1 MDDLLKSLNAL
12 GVDPPTDSQLPELL
26 NPEEHATLAKVLA
39 GSADDLIEG
48 AVLSLL
54 ENYLRSLKKVEDD
67 HHRSVSAAPKSVK
80 IVPRKALLIRGAK
93 ERERILRDRQSG
105 VGLIRQS
112 QVFDNNDI
120 PASTTPVED
129 LEYIALKDLQF
140 PYRHTGKFV
149 IVRVMSNAN
158 TLFDLHAIVDDKD
171 GSGIPLTLSHYTP
184 SPTAPSDAIL
194 PYGTVLLIRE
204 PYVTKN
210 GIFVPAKS
218 DTRILSQT
226 DDLLK
231 GIEWLYPLEQPS
243 ADKEVDQLMAQA
255 NNNDTDFWDMIH
267 SLKQILAINPLSF
280 EATIRLSDVY
290 FGVHKLGSAYRTS
303 AEALKLARTE
313 QQQSRALLNQA
324 RAAYD
329 MRLFGKA
336 LSLIQ
341 GIQDPEL
348 DGEVRRMTTLIQK
361 RRLEQSEGAF
371 DVTELF
377 MEKQRFIA
385 PRLDVADYIGPI
397 EVKDIDGRGRGVL
410 ATQDVEPGTLM
421 LVGKAVGTSY
431 PSDADS
437 RNAKDHTTIMEL
449 NYANKTLHGTAQVLA
464 RTRISHAIEDMP
476 FLAKR
481 VLGLCGSPTE
491 PLLTE
496 YLKDGF
502 PLTVDEEEAVAMLD
516 KEGALPIVDVDPR
529 RVGSVLKYNAFGHA
543 SIAGAE
549 TPCMLHSLPAIIN
562 HSCVPNVATIHLG
575 DVIMS
580 RALTPLKKGQ
590 ELLHSYVPGTGGGS
604 SVPPSQQERR
614 GELRKHGFVC
624 LCELCSLDELD
635 GDEKMRERGLM
646 LADIW
651 PRLADRARVL
661 NRAHTQDEKFNTELD
676 QLLIELEEFVGG
688 LESTYTDK
696 RPIELKPELALVR
709 RTLAQLTAKRD
720 AKKAIENELLSLS
733 ALGAILSDTYE
744 DSSDTKKFKQLPRLQ
759 PDSAI
764 LSMLHIVE
772 LLENTD
778 EIASK
783 TWFETTK
790 WAHDVLVG
798 GGEAG
803 FYARIKQ

>member
-12 GVDPPTDSQLPELL
+12 GVDPPTDSQIPDLL

-39 GSADDLIEG
+39 GSADDLIQG

-54 ENYLRSLKKVEDD
+54 ENYLRSLKKIEDD
-67 HHRSVSAAPKSVK
+67 HNKSINAPVKNVK

-93 ERERILRDRQSG
+93 ERERVLRDREAG
-105 VGLIRQS
+105 VGFIRQS
-112 QVFDNNDI
+112 QVFDNNVI
-120 PASTTPVED
+120 PASKTPIED
-129 LEYIALKDLQF
+129 LEYMQLKDLQF
-140 PYRHTGKFV
+140 PHRHSGKFV
-149 IVRVMSNAN
+149 IVRVISNPN
-158 TLFDLHAIVDDKD
+158 TLFDLHAIVDDKE
-171 GSGIPLTLSHYTP
+171 GNGIPLTLSHYTP

-194 PYGTVLLIRE
+194 PYGSTLLIKE

-218 DTRILSQT
+218 DTRLLSDSDNLINDVQ
-226 DDLLK
+226 
-231 GIEWLYPLEQPS
+231 WFYPLEQPS
-243 ADKEVDQLMAQA
+243 DNKEVDQLMAQA
-255 NNNDTDFWDMIH
+255 NNDDNDLWDIIH
-267 SLKQILAINPLSF
+267 DLNQVLSVNPLSY
-280 EATIRLSDVY
+280 EAKIRLSDVY

-303 AEALKLARTE
+303 AEALKLARDN
-313 QQQSRALLNQA
+313 QQKSRAFLNQA

-329 MRLFGKA
+329 MRLFKEA
-336 LSLIQ
+336 ENLIK
-341 GIQDPEL
+341 GVQDPEL
-348 DGEVRRMTTLIQK
+348 QGEVRRVNELIKK
-361 RRLEQSEGAF
+361 RRLERDEGEF

-377 MEKQRFIA
+377 KEKQRYIA

-421 LVGKAVGTSY
+421 LVGKAVGTAY
-431 PSDADS
+431 PSDADR
-437 RNAKDHTTIMEL
+437 RNSKEHTTIMEL
-449 NYANKTLHGTAQVLA
+449 NYSHKTLHGTAQVLA

-496 YLKDGF
+496 YLREGF
-502 PLTVDEEEAVAMLD
+502 PLTVDEDEAVEMLD
-516 KEGALPIVDVDPR
+516 KEGKLPVIDVDPR

-562 HSCVPNVATIHLG
+562 HSCVPNVASIHLG

-580 RALTPLKKGQ
+580 RALTPLRKGQ

-614 GELRKHGFVC
+614 GELRKHGFTC
-624 LCELCSLDELD
+624 QCELCSLDDID
-635 GDEKMRERGLM
+635 GEEKLKERGLM
-646 LADIW
+646 LADVW

-661 NRAHTQDEKFNTELD
+661 ERAKTEDEKFNAELD
-676 QLLIELEEFVGG
+676 RLLKELEEFVAS
-688 LESTYTDK
+688 LESTFSDK
-696 RPIELKPELALVR
+696 RPYELKPELAIVR
-709 RTLAQLTAKRD
+709 RTLAQLTSRRD
-720 AKKAIENELLSLS
+720 VQKAIENELLSLS
-733 ALGAILSDTYE
+733 GLGAILNETHDK
-744 DSSDTKKFKQLPRLQ
+744 SSDRKKFKQLPRLQ

-764 LSMLHIVE
+764 LSMLDIVE
-772 LLENTD
+772 LLKGVD
-778 EIASK
+778 EEGSK
-783 TWFETTK
+783 SWFESTK

-803 FYARIKQ
+803 FYARINQ